1 MPFECP
7 IGCPADCCYFSD
19 EGQTPTVFRDEML
32 RLEEEASRRG
42 LSLSFKELGE
52 FNGVKIYRWIIK
64 GWCPFFDRSSRRCVI
79 HDRKPLAC
87 KMFPLVLDPNTG
99 NIYLSENCIWVRQN
113 GPKPLD
119 DFPNEKGALMRV
131 VRRLRLARP

>member
-1 MPFECP
+1 
-7 IGCPADCCYFSD
+7 
-19 EGQTPTVFRDEML
+19 ML

-87 KMFPLVLDPNTG
+87 KMFPLVLDLNTG

-119 DFPNEKGALMRV
+119 DFPDEKGALMRV